1 MHERNSRERARES
14 ETETDI
20 QVERKERAWNITCT
34 VTFGLCGM
42 VTSQNTR
49 APMKNTMMVKAMA
62 IKKMQQ
68 RERLFFFSVSVPSSS
83 KIVPGAQALLYPFF
97 WAGPPPVPAWG
108 STLREPGLGAV
119 AMLKDVEPE
128 LPFLKCLCIGDAIG
142 LSRGVAREKLCEN
155 ESTSCVVDSRD
166 GDCTKYTGCP
176 CLVGDNGGDGTK
188 LDSESNDALIF
199 PYRDILLLRT
209 YTEKKERTRKPPS
222 TMSSLH
228 SAGCCFCW

>member
-1 MHERNSRERARES
+1 
-14 ETETDI
+14 
-20 QVERKERAWNITCT
+20 
-34 VTFGLCGM
+34 
-42 VTSQNTR
+42 
-49 APMKNTMMVKAMA
+49 
-62 IKKMQQ
+62 MQQ

-119 AMLKDVEPE
+119 AILKDVEPE

-188 LDSESNDALIF
+188 LDSESNEALIF

-209 YTEKKERTRKPPS
+209 YTKKERKGKKTSKHNVVVTLYRMLFLLITVASYKSRWDRKFQRS
-222 TMSSLH
+222 SSLCWCLA
-228 SAGCCFCW
+228 SRLEANSQMAACCSEE